1 MLYHLFCI
9 STFYLAL
16 VHSYLLA
23 EEAAKPLKI
32 LAINDMH
39 LDTTFSDANLYIH
52 THNSSYVSPTGFD
65 FKSFVQERAAEVIAD
80 MKNVSD
86 YWTEHNETNV
96 DAYVQALVAERMA
109 ALRGPDNKTVTQ
121 IVSDWGVPINESAL
135 WTDTFW
141 NNPIQEI
148 CVRML
153 PKGTCNYDMG
163 IYGDDSPY
171 NLIAYVIEEMIS
183 NEIDNASGDQ
193 DLAIFVNG
201 DFNGHGLPLSAPY
214 PTDPEFLEAVDDR
227 EIYNIFVDLYLLKQ

>member
-1 MLYHLFCI
+1 MLCHLFCI
-9 STFYLAL
+9 SSLYLAL
-16 VHSYLLA
+16 VHSNLLPEA
-23 EEAAKPLKI
+23 AAKPLKI

-39 LDTTFSDANLYIH
+39 LDTNFSDVNLYIH
-52 THNSSYVSPTGFD
+52 SKNSSYVSPTGFD
-65 FKSFVQERAAEVIAD
+65 FKGFVEARAAEVIAD
-80 MKNVSD
+80 MKNISD
-86 YWTEHNETNV
+86 YWMEHNETNI

-109 ALRGPDNKTVTQ
+109 ALRGPENKTVTQ

-135 WTDTFW
+135 WTDSFW

-171 NLIAYVIEEMIS
+171 NLIAYVINKMVS

-201 DFNGHGLPLSAPY
+201 DFNGHGLPLSPPY
-214 PTDPEFLEAVDDR
+214 PTDPGFLKAVDDR